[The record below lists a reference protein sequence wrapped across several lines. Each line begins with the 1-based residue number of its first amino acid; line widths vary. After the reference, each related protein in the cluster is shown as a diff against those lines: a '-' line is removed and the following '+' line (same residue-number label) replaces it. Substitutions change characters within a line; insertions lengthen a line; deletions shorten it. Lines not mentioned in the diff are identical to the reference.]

1 MAYDWNKLKQ
11 DSIIGFSY
19 SSSEEEAFLGLK
31 AKVKDLVKASILLR
45 SSPDFVELKGES
57 EPGEYK
63 ISRKI
68 LPAII
73 AEELRAYIDAD
84 IPYGFQYFVR
94 YCHHNKFAL
103 DTDLVID
110 LYDFVYWWK
119 PTQLQTDEGV
129 LLNLKLKTDR
139 NLKAMTRD
147 IVVAIDAGHGGKY
160 PGAVGPNN
168 ILEKDVT
175 LLISKE
181 LERTLRDTNGYKPVM
196 IRSGDETIGLNDRF
210 QNARK
215 MGADIFISIHA
226 DGFRLSSVKGAS
238 VFIWSDE
245 ASSTIARNLSEKQR
259 KRIQADI
266 NNLQPSDFNEDLAR
280 ALYPKIYENKISQ
293 SKILGTKILDQLKR
307 DPYTKI
313 HKKNV
318 EFADFRVLKSIDIPS
333 VLVESGFITNPEDAQ
348 RLKGKPGRRMIARSI
363 FLGIHNYFL
372 ENPIIGTIIE
382 NNPEFLS
389 YKIQKGDVLSEI
401 AIRFGVSVES
411 IDKNNLGSLVRTLLG
426 SLMVIFVF
434 YSLPLLINFTN
445 DNILNGAEFRNNS
458 KSVLAYT
465 LDKKNNGL
473 LVPFKPETS

>member
-1 MAYDWNKLKQ
+1 MNKFLLILILSLATQSNELVFKEIKQ
-11 DSIIGFSY
+11 ASDGSINVLFGLEKVSYINSY
-19 SSSEEEAFLGLK
+19 SLQNPSRLVFEINQSS
-31 AKVKDLVKASILLR
+31 VKAPIDEIYNY
-45 SSPDFVELKGES
+45 PV
-57 EPGEYK
+57 
-63 ISRKI
+63 RKI
-68 LPAII
+68 RASN
-73 AEELRAYIDAD
+73 EEDKTRI
-84 IPYGFQYFVR
+84 
-94 YCHHNKFAL
+94 
-103 DTDLVID
+103 VID

-215 MGADIFISIHA
+215 MGADILISIHA

-372 ENPIIGTIIE
+372 ENPIIGTIVE

-411 IDKNNLGSLVRTLLG
+411 IDKNNNLNNKPIYPGQ
-426 SLMVIFVF
+426 
-434 YSLPLLINFTN
+434 
-445 DNILNGAEFRNNS
+445 IL
-458 KSVLAYT
+458 KIYI
-465 LDKKNNGL
+465 
-473 LVPFKPETS
+473 

>member
-1 MAYDWNKLKQ
+1 MNKFLLILILSLAAQSNELVFKEIKQ
-11 DSIIGFSY
+11 VSDGSINVLFGLEKVSY
-19 SSSEEEAFLGLK
+19 INSYTLQNPSRLVFEINQSS
-31 AKVKDLVKASILLR
+31 VKAPIDEIYNY
-45 SSPDFVELKGES
+45 P
-57 EPGEYK
+57 
-63 ISRKI
+63 IRKI
-68 LPAII
+68 RASN
-73 AEELRAYIDAD
+73 EEGKTRI
-84 IPYGFQYFVR
+84 
-94 YCHHNKFAL
+94 
-103 DTDLVID
+103 VID

-372 ENPIIGTIIE
+372 ENPIIGTIVE
-382 NNPEFLS
+382 NNSEFLS

-411 IDKNNLGSLVRTLLG
+411 IDKNNNLNNKPIYPGQ
-426 SLMVIFVF
+426 
-434 YSLPLLINFTN
+434 
-445 DNILNGAEFRNNS
+445 IL
-458 KSVLAYT
+458 KIYI
-465 LDKKNNGL
+465 
-473 LVPFKPETS
+473 

>member
-1 MAYDWNKLKQ
+1 MNKFLLILILSVAAQSNELAFK
-11 DSIIGFSY
+11 DIMETNDGSINISFGLEKVSY
-19 SSSEEEAFLGLK
+19 INSYTLENPSRLVFDINQAN
-31 AKVKDLVKASILLR
+31 VKAPINEIYNY
-45 SSPDFVELKGES
+45 PIK
-57 EPGEYK
+57 K
-63 ISRKI
+63 I
-68 LPAII
+68 
-73 AEELRAYIDAD
+73 RASNEKDNTRI
-84 IPYGFQYFVR
+84 
-94 YCHHNKFAL
+94 
-103 DTDLVID
+103 VID

-119 PTQLQTDEGV
+119 PTQLQTEEGV
-129 LLNLKLKTDR
+129 VLNLKLKNNK
-139 NLKAMTRD
+139 NLKTMTRD

-181 LERTLRDTNGYKPVM
+181 LERTLRDTRGYQPVM
-196 IRSGDETIGLNDRF
+196 IRGGDETIDLNDRY

-266 NNLQPSDFNEDLAR
+266 NNLEPSDFNEDLAR
-280 ALYPKIYENKISQ
+280 KLYPEIYEKKVNQ

-333 VLVESGFITNPEDAQ
+333 VLVESGFITNPEDAE
-348 RLKGKPGRRMIARSI
+348 RLKGKAGRRMIARSI

-372 ENPIIGTIIE
+372 ENPIKGTIVE
-382 NNPEFLS
+382 NKPEFLS

-411 IDKNNLGSLVRTLLG
+411 IDKNNKLNNRPIYPGQ
-426 SLMVIFVF
+426 
-434 YSLPLLINFTN
+434 
-445 DNILNGAEFRNNS
+445 IL
-458 KSVLAYT
+458 KIYI
-465 LDKKNNGL
+465 
-473 LVPFKPETS
+473 

>member
-1 MAYDWNKLKQ
+1 MNKFLLILILSLAAQSNELVFKEIKQ
-11 DSIIGFSY
+11 VSDGSINVLFGLEKVSY
-19 SSSEEEAFLGLK
+19 INSYTLQNPSRLVFEINQSN
-31 AKVKDLVKASILLR
+31 VKAPIDEIYNY
-45 SSPDFVELKGES
+45 P
-57 EPGEYK
+57 
-63 ISRKI
+63 IRKI
-68 LPAII
+68 RASN
-73 AEELRAYIDAD
+73 EEDKTRI
-84 IPYGFQYFVR
+84 
-94 YCHHNKFAL
+94 
-103 DTDLVID
+103 VID

-259 KRIQADI
+259 KIIQADI

-372 ENPIIGTIIE
+372 ENPIIGTIVE

-411 IDKNNLGSLVRTLLG
+411 IDKNNNLNNKPIYPGQ
-426 SLMVIFVF
+426 
-434 YSLPLLINFTN
+434 
-445 DNILNGAEFRNNS
+445 IL
-458 KSVLAYT
+458 KIYI
-465 LDKKNNGL
+465 
-473 LVPFKPETS
+473 

>member
-1 MAYDWNKLKQ
+1 MNKFLLILILSLAAQSNELVFKEIKQ
-11 DSIIGFSY
+11 ASDGSINVLFGLEKVSY
-19 SSSEEEAFLGLK
+19 INSYTLQNPSRLVFEINQSS
-31 AKVKDLVKASILLR
+31 VKAPIDEIYNY
-45 SSPDFVELKGES
+45 PV
-57 EPGEYK
+57 
-63 ISRKI
+63 RKI
-68 LPAII
+68 RASN
-73 AEELRAYIDAD
+73 EEDKTRI
-84 IPYGFQYFVR
+84 
-94 YCHHNKFAL
+94 
-103 DTDLVID
+103 VID

-313 HKKNV
+313 HKKDV

-363 FLGIHNYFL
+363 FLGVHNYFL
-372 ENPIIGTIIE
+372 ENPIIGTIVE

-411 IDKNNLGSLVRTLLG
+411 IDKNNNLNNKPIYPGQ
-426 SLMVIFVF
+426 
-434 YSLPLLINFTN
+434 
-445 DNILNGAEFRNNS
+445 IL
-458 KSVLAYT
+458 KIYI
-465 LDKKNNGL
+465 
-473 LVPFKPETS
+473 